1 MDERL
6 SVGSNHKVSKSFESS
21 LLVGLSAD
29 NSFEHKFVL
38 TERGLSKIK
47 IGSGITDELF
57 EFLILDYM
65 DRSETLK
72 TIKQEE
78 SKLMI
83 INFKFLSDYFQTYD
97 FNSKYETFSFLKVKN
112 NFTFRIWN

>member
-6 SVGSNHKVSKSFESS
+6 SVGSNHKVPISFESS
-21 LLVGLSAD
+21 LLVGLSAE

-47 IGSGITDELF
+47 IGSGITDELL

-65 DRSETLK
+65 ERSETIK
-72 TIKQEE
+72 TIKLQE
-78 SKLMI
+78 SKFMI
-83 INFKFLSDYFQTYD
+83 INFKFLTEYFQSYD
-97 FNSKYETFSFLKVKN
+97 FKSKKETFSFLKVKN
-112 NFTFRIWN
+112 NFTIRICN